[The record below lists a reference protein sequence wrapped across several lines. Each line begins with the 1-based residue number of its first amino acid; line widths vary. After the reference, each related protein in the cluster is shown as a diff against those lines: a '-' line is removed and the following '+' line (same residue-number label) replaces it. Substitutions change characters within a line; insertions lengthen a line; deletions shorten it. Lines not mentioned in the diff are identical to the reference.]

1 MHIHLPKPM
10 HGWRAFA
17 GEVGIIV
24 LGVLIALGFGQVV
37 EQWQWHR
44 EVGETRQA
52 IADEIAVSAVQGA
65 ERLAIEDCLRDRI
78 GELSAKLKAT
88 DGQWSGDPIPVEPGA
103 RLEAHWDNRAM
114 GRVYSVPLRGWS
126 EDAWDAAKSTGA
138 LNHMGREE
146 ISAYGAFYAEVTA
159 MRDWQ
164 TQELPLE
171 SKLAFLSVDQRL
183 DNNSRAEA
191 LSTLGQLDALNAVV
205 AGLSSLMLDQIK
217 GFHLHV
223 DRAAR
228 LDEIRHSIDAER
240 RDRGACVKNVH
251 VEF

>member
-1 MHIHLPKPM
+1 
-10 HGWRAFA
+10 
-17 GEVGIIV
+17 
-24 LGVLIALGFGQVV
+24 
-37 EQWQWHR
+37 
-44 EVGETRQA
+44 
-52 IADEIAVSAVQGA
+52 
-65 ERLAIEDCLRDRI
+65 
-78 GELSAKLKAT
+78 
-88 DGQWSGDPIPVEPGA
+88 
-103 RLEAHWDNRAM
+103 
-114 GRVYSVPLRGWS
+114 
-126 EDAWDAAKSTGA
+126 
-138 LNHMGREE
+138 
-146 ISAYGAFYAEVTA
+146 